1 MDRFCFPTVLKV
13 VSRVKAVI
21 EGMEVHGLAAKLG
34 FGDDPFVETGL
45 VRMYE
50 GCGRILD
57 ARRVFD
63 KMAHRD
69 VVTWSVMINGYGVQF
84 GFSCIELLLVF
95 FFFITQV
102 PWGQFMRTL
111 TNPGPNSTVHLWEVQ
126 LKNWPQRS

>member
-63 KMAHRD
+63 KMGHRD

-95 FFFITQV
+95 FIFNAGV
-102 PWGQFMRTL
+102 LGQFTHAS
-111 TNPGPNSTVHLWEVQ
+111 TNPWPNPTVHLWKVQ